1 MTGSPPP
8 AVAADR
14 RWLVLLVV
22 LAGAAMALLDV
33 AIVNVAIPSIRKDLH
48 ASFGGVELVISAY
61 TLTYACLLVTG
72 GRLGDLFGRKR
83 LFVGGVLLFVAAS
96 ALCGAAP
103 SIGVLIVARAIQ
115 GVGAAMMYPQ
125 VLSIIQVTFT
135 GQERAKA
142 LGIFGAVLGLAV
154 IAGQVVGGILL
165 ATNVFG
171 LTWRPVFLVNV
182 PLGLLAAAAALAV
195 LPADRRESGTQLD
208 LGGVG
213 LVTVSLLLLTIPL
226 LAGRDQGWPAWM
238 IVCLIAAVPAG
249 VLFVGYERRVAA
261 RGGRPLVRLDLF
273 RNRAFSGGVP
283 IAVLFTCSYAGF
295 LFLLAIYL
303 QTGLGFTPL
312 HSALTYTPNAIG
324 FFAASLAA
332 PRLVPLLGRHVL
344 TLGYATAAFGLLATS
359 ATAAA
364 AGGQLR
370 GWELAPALL
379 IAGLGQGLGMTPL
392 VGTII
397 GGLAPRDAGAG
408 SGVVTTSLQIG
419 NVLGVA
425 LSGLAF
431 FAVLGIALPG
441 AAYAHAFGIVLPA
454 FAAVLLVAAALAFRL
469 PQTPFEA
476 SNALIERLPGWASGF
491 AYSMFLMTGGRIGDS
506 LFHDILG
513 HVTERRLR
521 RTQQAP
527 DAPGDFLAYHFHAA
541 ADDGAWLNYL
551 IREGL
556 AYSGGSIP
564 HEDDRIPVIEAQIE
578 EVRRRQEAGLIAL
591 DLDPALLRLAGFALS
606 TYPRILP
613 QITRMVTGLTPDD
626 PRFVAEWEE
635 FLRRVGDRL
644 RPVTASAHG
653 PARDGAAQ
661 DGAAQDG
668 RAQRGAEGVTAQE
681 PGSPG

>member
-1 MTGSPPP
+1 M
-8 AVAADR
+8 
-14 RWLVLLVV
+14 
-22 LAGAAMALLDV
+22 
-33 AIVNVAIPSIRKDLH
+33 
-48 ASFGGVELVISAY
+48 
-61 TLTYACLLVTG
+61 
-72 GRLGDLFGRKR
+72 
-83 LFVGGVLLFVAAS
+83 
-96 ALCGAAP
+96 
-103 SIGVLIVARAIQ
+103 
-115 GVGAAMMYPQ
+115 
-125 VLSIIQVTFT
+125 
-135 GQERAKA
+135 
-142 LGIFGAVLGLAV
+142 
-154 IAGQVVGGILL
+154 
-165 ATNVFG
+165 
-171 LTWRPVFLVNV
+171 
-182 PLGLLAAAAALAV
+182 
-195 LPADRRESGTQLD
+195 
-208 LGGVG
+208 
-213 LVTVSLLLLTIPL
+213 
-226 LAGRDQGWPAWM
+226 
-238 IVCLIAAVPAG
+238 
-249 VLFVGYERRVAA
+249 
-261 RGGRPLVRLDLF
+261 
-273 RNRAFSGGVP
+273 
-283 IAVLFTCSYAGF
+283 CS
-295 LFLLAIYL
+295 
-303 QTGLGFTPL
+303 
-312 HSALTYTPNAIG
+312 S
-324 FFAASLAA
+324 
-332 PRLVPLLGRHVL
+332 
-344 TLGYATAAFGLLATS
+344 
-359 ATAAA
+359 
-364 AGGQLR
+364 
-370 GWELAPALL
+370 
-379 IAGLGQGLGMTPL
+379 
-392 VGTII
+392 
-397 GGLAPRDAGAG
+397 D
-408 SGVVTTSLQIG
+408 
-419 NVLGVA
+419 
-425 LSGLAF
+425 
-431 FAVLGIALPG
+431 
-441 AAYAHAFGIVLPA
+441 
-454 FAAVLLVAAALAFRL
+454 L

-653 PARDGAAQ
+653 PARDCAAQDGAAQDSAHGPARDGAAQ